1 MEPGWRRPGGA
12 AREAHGQ
19 DMTAAIGNAVSAA
32 DGDFEKVHFA
42 IERLLDTPDG
52 WRPLVRE
59 MVGRWPEA
67 PAGELI
73 LALVTAAAEIE
84 AMFGPGS
91 PARDGAAQ
99 GWRLAGLLGV
109 DLYAMQAVGMAHA
122 KAADLPRFWTIDP
135 WFRDL

>member
-1 MEPGWRRPGGA
+1 
-12 AREAHGQ
+12 
-19 DMTAAIGNAVSAA
+19 MTAAIGDAIPAA
-32 DGDFEKVHFA
+32 GGDFEKVQFA
-42 IERLLDTPDG
+42 IERLLDAPDG

-67 PAGELI
+67 PPGELI

-122 KAADLPRFWTIDP
+122 TAADLARFWTIDP